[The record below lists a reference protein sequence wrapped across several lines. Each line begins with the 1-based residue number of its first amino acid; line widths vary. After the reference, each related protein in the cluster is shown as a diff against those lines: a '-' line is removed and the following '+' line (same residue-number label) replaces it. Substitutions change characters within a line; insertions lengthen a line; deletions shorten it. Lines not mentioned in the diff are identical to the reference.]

1 MRRVFVRL
9 AIGNVQKTRP
19 GIRGGSEIGVAVGT
33 CQEKRGTGGSRVINT
48 LVDDGQA
55 LPGICG
61 LGEVRSAGFAFE
73 KGVGNGGGFELVAV
87 GNDGQ
92 AISGIVGG
100 VEARLARGAFK
111 ESGHEGR
118 VGVGG
123 TFRDFREALS
133 IVRSRV
139 MVGVTLRAFE
149 KCVGFGAGRVIGAIF
164 DDRETLQVIP
174 GFPIITIA
182 GGTRGMF
189 TGSAYKSV

>member
-55 LPGICG
+55 LPGICD

-73 KGVGNGGGFELVAV
+73 KGVGNGGGFVLVAV

-92 AISGIVGG
+92 AFSGIVGG

-111 ESGHEGR
+111 DSVHD
-118 VGVGG
+118 GVGG
-123 TFRDFREALS
+123 TVRDFREALS

-149 KCVGFGAGRVIGAIF
+149 ICVGFSAGRVIGAIF

-174 GFPIITIA
+174 GFPIFTIA